1 MSARHL
7 QHLLT
12 HAAAMGA
19 DVDALL
25 AEAGLVRARLEDPDY
40 QVPLPAFDLVLLR
53 FMRDPAHALFGLRL
67 AGDVQPALLGPVGYI
82 AQACSSLS
90 DLIDVVPRYAGV
102 LLSNVARASVVRA
115 RGVVEVQ
122 WQPLVGSRIFR
133 REIADYVL
141 GTFVVMGRLLLPGRN
156 DLPIAVN
163 LAHARPAAPAQLR
176 GYISF
181 FRCPVYFDR
190 PFNSIV
196 IPTAAMTAKLPH
208 GDAFL
213 KNLLERHAASLIRQQ
228 SAAPS
233 LLDDVKHLLAAM
245 ILEGVPT
252 KDKVAAQLGMS
263 SRNLQRKLQEMGL
276 SYRLVLDE
284 VRLAAAKE
292 RLAAT
297 ASAGEISDSLGFST
311 RQAFLRWFK
320 QRTGKTPSGYRSAQ
334 AL

>member
-141 GTFVVMGRLLLPGRN
+141 GTFVVMGRLLLPGRK

-163 LAHARPAAPAQLR
+163 LAHARPASPAQVR
-176 GYISF
+176 EYISF

-190 PFNSIV
+190 PVNSIV
-196 IPTAAMTAKLPH
+196 SPAATMTAKLPH
-208 GDAFL
+208 GDAFV